1 MFIWVTN
8 DKKTATIKLIKQ
20 VTNNQLIVKLYI
32 NNTENNKTKLIKR
45 LVLNQTSKGIC
56 GLELDYSKVL
66 YALGSRTKYLKRVF
80 CNF

>member
-32 NNTENNKTKLIKR
+32 NNT
-45 LVLNQTSKGIC
+45 
-56 GLELDYSKVL
+56 DYWQ
-66 YALGSRTKYLKRVF
+66 
-80 CNF
+80 